1 MKQVP
6 LAAKIRAKKGSSH
19 SRRMRQKGL
28 IPAEV
33 YGHKEPN
40 QSIEIPAKEFST
52 ILASAKGENIFFNL
66 TIEGGKGGP
75 VLAVIKEIQYNKVN
89 ESILHADFHKIKMDE
104 KIRIKVPIHV
114 LNADT
119 CEGVKIG
126 GVLQTFIRALDV
138 QCLPTQIPD
147 AITVDALNMKIGDSV
162 HVSELKLPEGVKTIQ
177 FGDKVVISIGA
188 QMAEEVKPEVAAE
201 VAAPGTEVA
210 AGEPE
215 VIGAKKEEGAEEGKA
230 DAKAPAGK
238 ADAKAPAGK
247 GEAKPAEKKPGE
259 KK

>member
-6 LAAKIRAKKGSSH
+6 LAAKLRTQKGSSR
-19 SRRMRQKGL
+19 SRRMRAQGV
-28 IPAEV
+28 IPAEL

-40 QSIEIPAKEFST
+40 QSIEIPAKEFSH

-75 VLAVIKEIQYNKVN
+75 ILAVIKEIQYNKVS
-89 ESILHADFHKIKMDE
+89 EAILHADFHKIKMDE

-114 LNADT
+114 LNADI

-126 GVLQTFIRALDV
+126 GVLQTFIRSLEV

-147 AITVDALNMKIGDSV
+147 AITVDALHLGIGDSV
-162 HVSELKLPEGVKTIQ
+162 HVSELKLPEGVKALQ
-177 FGDKVVISIGA
+177 AGDQVVISIGA
-188 QMAEEVKPEVAAE
+188 QMAEEVKVEEV
-201 VAAPGTEVA
+201 VAAPVEGAEGV

-215 VIGAKKEEGAEEGKA
+215 VITAKKKEESAEEGKA
-230 DAKAPAGK
+230 DAKA
-238 ADAKAPAGK
+238 
-247 GEAKPAEKKPGE
+247 EAKPAEKKPAD

>member
-6 LAAKIRAKKGSSH
+6 LAAKIRVKKGSSH
-19 SRRMRQKGL
+19 SRRMRAKGL
-28 IPAEV
+28 IPAEL

-66 TIEGGKGGP
+66 NIEGGKGGP

-104 KIRIKVPIHV
+104 KIRIKVPIRV
-114 LNADT
+114 LNADL
-119 CEGVKIG
+119 CEGVKSG
-126 GVLQTFIRALDV
+126 GTLQTFIRSLDV
-138 QCLPTQIPD
+138 QCLPTRIPD
-147 AITVDALNMKIGDSV
+147 AIPVDALHMAIGHSLHISD
-162 HVSELKLPEGVKTIQ
+162 LKLPEGVKTIQ
-177 FGDKVVISIGA
+177 AGDKVVISVAA
-188 QMAEEVKPEVAAE
+188 QMAEEVKPEAAAVAVEGAE
-201 VAAPGTEVA
+201 GV

-247 GEAKPAEKKPGE
+247 AEAKPAEKKPAE